1 MILTI
6 MKKLSSLLI
15 LAVLLVFTFDSCKK
29 NVPLEFIIEG
39 QVYDKSFNQNH
50 DGGVVKLYKVL
61 AATTQEIFVAEQTVV
76 NGSYKFV
83 FERDRSEKY
92 VIRFSK
98 GGYFDEMHTV
108 FFSELQVGETYPL
121 NFTAEAAAQ
130 MNWIFIDQAPLNP
143 GYSAAVQ
150 KLNGRTGAGA
160 CPNQA
165 YEYYGGL
172 APDTLKCAVGGNQY
186 IKFYV
191 IKLPEVT
198 LDSVFCP
205 AYEDSY
211 YTINF

>member
-6 MKKLSSLLI
+6 MKKLSSTLVFFLI
-15 LAVLLVFTFDSCKK
+15 LVLSLASCKK
-29 NVPLEFIIEG
+29 KVPLEFIIEG
-39 QVYDKSFNQNH
+39 QLYDKSFNQNH

-61 AATTQEIFVAEQTVV
+61 AATTQEIFVAEQPVV

-98 GGYFDEMHTV
+98 DGYFDEMHTV
-108 FFSELQVGETYPL
+108 FFSQLQVGETYPL
-121 NFTAEAAAQ
+121 NFTVEAAAQ

-143 GYSAAVQ
+143 NYSATVQ

-160 CPNQA
+160 WPNQA
-165 YEYYGGL
+165 YVYDSGL
-172 APDTLKCAVGGNQY
+172 AHDTLKCAVGGNQY

-198 LDSVFCP
+198 LDSVYCP

-211 YTINF
+211 YTLNF